1 MFSFFHCAV
10 CLARLGPSFSLLPVL
25 LWRLDPFVPF
35 CGLIWF
41 PPLCSFPTLCYTWFS
56 SPVHTCFPPRAYLV
70 TVHALNSFFLMQCFL
85 MLVLFA
91 WICHIFPFLSFFPLC
106 LHCVVFILSSFFT
119 LPGILSYF
127 SVFFSFLSHDHN
139 KVIHMCIFSSCLLPF
154 LQRFSINIWSSSVP
168 WCSRVLFS
176 PLSLSACPYK
186 AF

>member
-25 LWRLDPFVPF
+25 LWRLDPFVLF

-56 SPVHTCFPPRAYLV
+56 SPVHTCYPPRAYLV
-70 TVHALNSFFLMQCFL
+70 TVHALNSFFNAVFSD
-85 MLVLFA
+85 A
-91 WICHIFPFLSFFPLC
+91 GSFC
-106 LHCVVFILSSFFT
+106 LD
-119 LPGILSYF
+119 LSYF
-127 SVFFSFLSHDHN
+127 PIFEFFSLLPSLCGIYFKLVFHTPRNSELLFCFLFFS
-139 KVIHMCIFSSCLLPF
+139 VSWPQQSYSYVYIYLMFVAFSSKVFHQYMELKCSLVFSGPF
-154 LQRFSINIWSSSVP
+154 F
-168 WCSRVLFS
+168 